1 MNQNEPISP
10 NNAPHPA
17 INPYQTA
24 VPVPAP
30 GYTVR
35 YADSTAST
43 TPPRLKGFYNNET
56 FKVIAFFVLTCGI
69 LSTSTVAFYHSRL
82 SSDKYIGIIS
92 SLLMM
97 SLPSPLQ
104 TMKKQK
110 KQPIIIQQQ
119 NSPV

>member
-1 MNQNEPISP
+1 MNEPLTPEENARP
-10 NNAPHPA
+10 NPP
-17 INPYQTA
+17 INPYPSALPLPPQT
-24 VPVPAP
+24 
-30 GYTVR
+30 YQVR
-35 YADSTAST
+35 YADSTTST

-69 LSTSTVAFYHSRL
+69 LSTATIAFYNSRL
-82 SSDKYIGIIS
+82 SADQYIGIIS